1 MNINA
6 TNIYKHI
13 KEHLLFVDEN
23 INADCSINFNF
34 IEADV
39 VMDIREGKLVAV
51 ESYDDIDA
59 AFDRIAAEYS

>member
-6 TNIYKHI
+6 TNIYSHI
-13 KEHLLFVDEN
+13 KNNLLIGEN
-23 INADCSINFNF
+23 VTADCSLNFNF

-39 VMDIREGKLVAV
+39 VMDIREGKLIAV

>member
-13 KEHLLFVDEN
+13 KERLLFVDEN
-23 INADCSINFNF
+23 INADCSINWNF
-34 IEADV
+34 LEADV
-39 VMDIREGKLVAV
+39 VMDIREGALIAV

>member
-6 TNIYKHI
+6 TNIYSHI
-13 KEHLLFVDEN
+13 KQHLLIDEN
-23 INADCSINFNF
+23 INLDRSINFNF
-34 IEADV
+34 VEADV
-39 VMDIREGKLVAV
+39 VMDIREGKLIAV